1 VQVKKYLRRSLKVFN
16 PNRNLTRGHSMQ
28 SQHIPF
34 LALALVLG
42 GAIQTSPTSAAPT
55 KIAQMFRQNAVLR
68 SGETIDVRLNS
79 NETLYISTG
88 ERKAADLLVDQN
100 VISETGVVLI
110 PQGAIISGEFV
121 PVSGGSK
128 FVAKTLTSRGGT
140 VRMVAESALI
150 NDVKDPRESS
160 FGSIAGDAAIGAAAG
175 ALLGGLFGGRSI
187 VATENI
193 LGGAAAGAIVGNVTA
208 PQVVVIEAS
217 QPLSIITRRN
227 LTFRTQDSF

>member
-1 VQVKKYLRRSLKVFN
+1 
-16 PNRNLTRGHSMQ
+16 MQ
-28 SQHIPF
+28 TKQISF
-34 LALALVLG
+34 LVLALVLG
-42 GAIQTSPTSAAPT
+42 GAIHTLPTTAEPI
-55 KIAQMFRQNAVLR
+55 KIAQSFRQNTVLR
-68 SGETIDVRLNS
+68 SGEPIDVRLNS
-79 NETLYISTG
+79 NETLYISNG
-88 ERKAADLLVDQN
+88 ERKNAELVVAQD
-100 VISETGVVLI
+100 VISETGIVLI
-110 PQGAIISGEFV
+110 PQGAIISGTFV

-150 NDVKDPRESS
+150 NDVKDPRES
-160 FGSIAGDAAIGAAAG
+160 GIASIIGDAAIGAAAG

-217 QPLSIITRRN
+217 QPLRIITRRN
-227 LTFRTQDSF
+227 LTFQTQNSF